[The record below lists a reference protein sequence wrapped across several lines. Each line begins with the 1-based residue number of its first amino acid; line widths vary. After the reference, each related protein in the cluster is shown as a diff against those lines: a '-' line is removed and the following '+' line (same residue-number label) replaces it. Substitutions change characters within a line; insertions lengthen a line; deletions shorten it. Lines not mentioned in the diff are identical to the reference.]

1 MLEVHLLQCPLE
13 TRHLQVLLLLKGLGE
28 REEGAVGRD
37 TPSSHKENGLQD
49 VKRSAAAAATALS
62 LLQSRP
68 GRG

>member
-37 TPSSHKENGLQD
+37 TPSSHKENGL
-49 VKRSAAAAATALS
+49 
-62 LLQSRP
+62 
-68 GRG
+68 